1 MKNWKN
7 LSDGEKFQHFWSR
20 AVVRSEFYCWEWIGL
35 IMRATGYGVH
45 RGVTAH
51 RRAYILSFG
60 DPPEG
65 RMVCHRCDNRICVN
79 PNHLFAGTALE
90 NNGDMKEKRRCAHQ
104 GGRCNWRG
112 QTPGITPDEVRFIR
126 SIYVPWKCTMR
137 DISEK
142 YGFPYF
148 SVKCAV
154 DKGKW
159 KHVK

>member
-7 LSDGEKFQHFWSR
+7 LSDVEKFQHFWSR
-20 AVVRSEFYCWEWIGL
+20 AVVRSEFYCWEWIGP

-51 RRAYILSFG
+51 RRAYMLSFG

-112 QTPGITPDEVRFIR
+112 QTPHITPDQVRFIR
-126 SIYVPWKCTMR
+126 SVYVR
-137 DISEK
+137 GE
-142 YGFPYF
+142 F
-148 SVKCAV
+148 SVNKIAKKYNLPKHSV
-154 DKGKW
+154 KAALDPRKW
-159 KHVK
+159 QSVT